1 MACLLRPSKKSFGAL
16 RSSPA
21 GFTLHAA
28 GTVTADATHP
38 ESEIFENVTEVADL
52 G

>member
-1 MACLLRPSKKSFGAL
+1 MACLLRPSKKSCGAL

-28 GTVTADATHP
+28 GTVTDATHP

>member
-1 MACLLRPSKKSFGAL
+1 L
-16 RSSPA
+16 RSSP
-21 GFTLHAA
+21 A